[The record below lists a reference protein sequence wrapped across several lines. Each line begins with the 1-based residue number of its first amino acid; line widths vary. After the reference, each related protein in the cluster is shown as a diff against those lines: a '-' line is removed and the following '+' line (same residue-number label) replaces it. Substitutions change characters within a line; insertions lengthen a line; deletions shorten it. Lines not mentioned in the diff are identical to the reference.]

1 MVAHRPSVI
10 DLECELS
17 SRSAAEKPTSLI
29 VDFLLVIDVTA
40 GSADHRA
47 NRRALSATD
56 QRASQGAD
64 ASASRR
70 APDRF
75 TPRVL
80 AVVIVVVI
88 AAVAIASVIVVVVPG
103 RGKTTPAASVL
114 RHRAWSGGGD

>member
-10 DLECELS
+10 DLEYESS

-29 VDFLLVIDVTA
+29 VDFLLVVDVTA
-40 GSADHRA
+40 GSAEHRA
-47 NRRALSATD
+47 NRSAFSAAD
-56 QRASQGAD
+56 QRAGQRAD
-64 ASASRR
+64 ANAGRR

-88 AAVAIASVIVVVVPG
+88 AAVAISSEIVVVVPG
-103 RGKTTPAASVL
+103 RGIATPAASVL
-114 RHRAWSGGGD
+114 RHRARSGGGG